1 MTPIASTR
9 PRMYLNSIAANSAI
23 RIGVLTVQADI
34 PPQER
39 FFCVRNMASL
49 LWAGRVGASKDA
61 PVPVPGTPTLHG
73 SAHPNWRSGS
83 GVQCRCTGLLP
94 MTKRHILT
102 LNPSKARAAAYK
114 AMAFAALHANS
125 SLSVRLKRYNSHM
138 AKARS
143 LEVGGVQ

>member
-1 MTPIASTR
+1 MRYT
-9 PRMYLNSIAANSAI
+9 
-23 RIGVLTVQADI
+23 
-34 PPQER
+34 
-39 FFCVRNMASL
+39 
-49 LWAGRVGASKDA
+49 
-61 PVPVPGTPTLHG
+61 
-73 SAHPNWRSGS
+73 
-83 GVQCRCTGLLP
+83 
-94 MTKRHILT
+94 LT